1 MGSAMQ
7 KEQYL
12 YDDVYVISQFLS
24 PDECRKYIA
33 IAEEVGFVDAPI
45 TTANGPVMRKDVR
58 NNLRVM
64 IDDPQEAAL
73 LWESAK
79 KWAVSPFRGRE
90 AIGLNERFRYY
101 RYEPGQS
108 FAPHYDG
115 AYEREN
121 GERSE
126 FTFLIYLNDD
136 FEGGAT
142 TFFKPGRFHVVPQ
155 TGDLLIFRHPQLHEG
170 AIVES
175 GVKYV
180 LRSDVMYSKYG
191 LED

>member
-1 MGSAMQ
+1 MQ
-7 KEQYL
+7 KELYL

-24 PDECRKYIA
+24 PEECEKYIA
-33 IAEEVGFVDAPI
+33 IAEEVGFADAPI

-58 NNLRVM
+58 SNLRVM
-64 IDDPQEAAL
+64 IDDPREAAL
-73 LWESAK
+73 LWKRAK
-79 KWAVSPFRGRE
+79 QWAVSPFRGRE

-142 TFFKPGRFHVVPQ
+142 TFFQPGRFHVVPR
-155 TGDLLIFRHPQLHEG
+155 TGDLLTFRHPQLHEG
-170 AIVES
+170 AILEA

-180 LRSDVMYSKYG
+180 LRSDVMYSKYVP
-191 LED
+191 EH

>member
-1 MGSAMQ
+1 MDGAMQ

-45 TTANGPVMRKDVR
+45 TTANGPVMRKGVR

-73 LWESAK
+73 LWERAK

-108 FAPHYDG
+108 FALHYDG
-115 AYEREN
+115 AYERGN

-136 FEGGAT
+136 FEGGRLLSSNPVVFMSFPKRAT
-142 TFFKPGRFHVVPQ
+142 C
-155 TGDLLIFRHPQLHEG
+155 
-170 AIVES
+170 
-175 GVKYV
+175 
-180 LRSDVMYSKYG
+180 
-191 LED
+191 